1 MDKKKPDFRQNDESV
16 EIHKKGLK
24 NKNCTSIICDI
35 KERQWFEK
43 EESGMYG
50 NLEEILNP
58 VTCGNA
64 ALGCFAAVSAAT
76 DLYCGKVYNII
87 TIPALCLGSLLA
99 VQRYGAMGLLDIL
112 CAAGFTVMLL
122 SPFYRAG
129 GLGAGDI
136 KLLAAVSAFMPAEDY
151 LRCFAG
157 AFLIGAG
164 AGILRL
170 LLTKG
175 RGHTIHMAV
184 PVAVSV
190 MIHLAGFY

>member
-1 MDKKKPDFRQNDESV
+1 MLGSTAASFNSAV
-16 EIHKKGLK
+16 
-24 NKNCTSIICDI
+24 
-35 KERQWFEK
+35 
-43 EESGMYG
+43 
-50 NLEEILNP
+50 
-58 VTCGNA
+58 CGNA
-64 ALGCFAAVSAAT
+64 VLGCLAAVSAAT
-76 DLYCGKVYNII
+76 DVLRGRVYNFI
-87 TIPALCLGSLLA
+87 TVPGLCLGIILA
-99 VQRYGAMGLLDIL
+99 AQRSGAIGLLEVL
-112 CAAGFTVMLL
+112 CAAGFTVLLL

-136 KLLAAVSAFMPAEDY
+136 KLLAAVSAFMPAEEY

-170 LLTKG
+170 LLTRG
-175 RGHTIHMAV
+175 RGHTVHMAV